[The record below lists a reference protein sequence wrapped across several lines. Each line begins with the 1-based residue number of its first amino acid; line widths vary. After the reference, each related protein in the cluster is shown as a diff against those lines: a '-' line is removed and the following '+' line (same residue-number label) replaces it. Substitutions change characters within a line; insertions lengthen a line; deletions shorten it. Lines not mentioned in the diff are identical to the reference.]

1 MSVRRTIG
9 IIDGN
14 QNLGIEISKELAN
27 SNCRLLLISNNDENL
42 KVFTKDL
49 IGKHPLAD
57 IEFVEGAKEGC
68 WEADL
73 IILAMAEHEQMA
85 IAEKIKE
92 VTIQKTII
100 TISDKKNLNT
110 NLDSFLPYS
119 KLISIYWNYPFKELE
134 IKGSDAQTLD
144 EISHL
149 FQQAGFLMQSH
160 LNAELNQKEFY
171 DR

>member
-14 QNLGIEISKELAN
+14 KNLGTVISKELAN

-49 IGKHPLAD
+49 IGKNPLAD
-57 IEFVEGAKEGC
+57 IEFIEDAKEGC
-68 WEADL
+68 WEADI
-73 IILAMAEHEQMA
+73 IILAMAEHEQIS

-92 VTIQKTII
+92 VTIQKTVVA
-100 TISDKKNLNT
+100 ISDKKISST

-119 KLISIYWNYPFKELE
+119 KLINIYWNYPFKELE
-134 IKGSDAQTLD
+134 IKGSDTQKLD

-160 LNAELNQKEFY
+160 LNTELIQ
-171 DR
+171 